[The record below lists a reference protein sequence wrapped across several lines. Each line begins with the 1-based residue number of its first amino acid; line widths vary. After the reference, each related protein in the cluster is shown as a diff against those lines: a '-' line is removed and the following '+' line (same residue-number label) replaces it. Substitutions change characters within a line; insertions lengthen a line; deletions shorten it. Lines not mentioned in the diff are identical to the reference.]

1 MNSSTLCRTRM
12 LQPPAVQDDAQE
24 TRAVMEEAVRMQT
37 GPGAEMLTLRIE
49 ERVRQVVQ
57 ACGARWGLANNIQM
71 ER

>member
-1 MNSSTLCRTRM
+1 
-12 LQPPAVQDDAQE
+12 
-24 TRAVMEEAVRMQT
+24 MEEAVRMQT